1 MTNHID
7 LGTVLRQ
14 TLAAN
19 LYSNLVTRSTG
30 AAVRTQIELLMKSS
44 ERALTIIDFS
54 HVSMIDFSCADE
66 VIAKLLLRASGGWDQ
81 ETDVKADLKA
91 DFETDVK
98 AQGHREAYFVFR
110 GMTDDHWD
118 AIEAVLERHGL
129 ALVVERDSGMELVGV
144 LEDCERRAFQA
155 VKRRG
160 RAESWE
166 LAGDLGE
173 PEPAVRNALDRMWHR
188 RLIMRSGDCYMPV
201 GEVA

>member
-44 ERALTIIDFS
+44 ERALTVIDFS

-66 VIAKLLLRASGGWDQ
+66 VIAKLLMRFREGG
-81 ETDVKADLKA
+81 
-91 DFETDVK
+91 
-98 AQGHREAYFVFR
+98 AQDREAYFVFR
-110 GMTDDHWD
+110 GMNDDHWD
-118 AIEAVLERHGL
+118 AVEAVLERHGL
-129 ALVVERDSGMELVGV
+129 ALLVERDTGIELVGV
-144 LEDCERRAFQA
+144 LEERERRAFQA
-155 VKRRG
+155 IKRRG

-173 PEPAVRNALDRMWHR
+173 PEPAVRHALDRMWHR
-188 RLIMRSGDCYMPV
+188 RLIMRRGDSYMPV
-201 GEVA
+201 GGVGGGGGDVA

>member
-19 LYSNLVTRSTG
+19 LYSNLVTRPTG
-30 AAVRTQIELLMKSS
+30 AAVRTQIEMLLKSS
-44 ERALTIIDFS
+44 ERTLTVIDFS

-66 VIAKLLLRASGGWDQ
+66 VIAKLLLRLGQD
-81 ETDVKADLKA
+81 
-91 DFETDVK
+91 
-98 AQGHREAYFVFR
+98 REAYFIFR

-118 AIEAVLERHGL
+118 AVEAVLERHGL
-129 ALVVERDSGMELVGV
+129 ALVVESGSGVELVGV
-144 LEDCERRAFQA
+144 LEDRERRAFQA
-155 VKRRG
+155 IKRRG

-173 PEPAVRNALDRMWHR
+173 PEQAVRVALDRMWRR
-188 RLIMRSGDCYMPV
+188 RLIMRNGDAYMPV
-201 GEVA
+201 GNPAGELS